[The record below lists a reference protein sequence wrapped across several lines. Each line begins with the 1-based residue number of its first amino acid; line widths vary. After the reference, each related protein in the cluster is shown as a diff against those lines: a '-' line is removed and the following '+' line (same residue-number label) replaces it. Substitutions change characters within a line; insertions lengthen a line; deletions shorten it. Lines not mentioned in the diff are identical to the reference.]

1 MCAVKSPHDGT
12 KVKCSTCSFDGITPL
27 SGNLYLHCGQLF
39 RHGSPVIRCDA
50 VILCWC
56 RRCNTFD
63 ANVVFLQRH
72 QGVMF
77 CVYTLN
83 PGPAPGLSLAL
94 SPTKGKMLRS
104 AYRCVCYF
112 LFCVIAW
119 GFGLAAVRV
128 P

>member
-56 RRCNTFD
+56 RRCD
-63 ANVVFLQRH
+63 AVIYFWCQRCVFAKAPRCYVLCVYVEPWPGTRLVSSLIADEPLLMTRMQRH
-72 QGVMF
+72 QGEH
-77 CVYTLN
+77 
-83 PGPAPGLSLAL
+83 LSLF
-94 SPTKGKMLRS
+94 
-104 AYRCVCYF
+104 V
-112 LFCVIAW
+112 
-119 GFGLAAVRV
+119 
-128 P
+128 

>member
-56 RRCNTFD
+56 QRCNTFD

-77 CVYTLN
+77 CVYTLI

-94 SPTKGKMLRS
+94 SPLNPFLTLF
-104 AYRCVCYF
+104 VCT
-112 LFCVIAW
+112 
-119 GFGLAAVRV
+119 G
-128 P
+128 